1 MKTYKEFTKLFE
13 ATKLRPKWRTT
24 FENTFSWNNEITKK
38 NELKKLMREMNRD
51 VLPKQMV
58 QHVENMLDQWT
69 ETSDPKA
76 REKIESTIL
85 NTIFIPN
92 PKR

>member
-13 ATKLRPKWRTT
+13 ATMLRPRWRTEFEKT
-24 FENTFSWNNEITKK
+24 FRWKNEVAKK
-38 NELKKLMREMNRD
+38 NELEKLMKEMKRD

-58 QHVENMLDQWT
+58 QHVENKLNQWT
-69 ETSDPKA
+69 ETSDPEAQKG
-76 REKIESTIL
+76 IESTIL
-85 NTIFIPN
+85 NTIFV